1 MSCKRVDQKIVIGI
15 ALVVYLIM
23 AVLYVGRV
31 YPFDILP
38 DEFGYWQ
45 NVALIRGLDW
55 KQVSA
60 LGDYYSYGYSFILL
74 PIHLLADSSLAAYRI
89 AVLLNLIMLLISG
102 IVLMKTTDA
111 NPCFCLIYPPL
122 VYYALTT
129 MSEAF
134 LFMIFTLALLVLK
147 RYLRSRNTTDGAL
160 LIVLLV
166 FLFTIHMRTLPLL
179 VVALLLLRDKDGE
192 DKSGKK
198 RFIGLFI
205 LALILFVLA
214 LYAGLIFQKPI
225 IAANGSARTGFY
237 AVLKR
242 FGRLYSL
249 NGLKRFL
256 LAVIGEVFYIGAAS
270 LGLGYIGLIRVIRK
284 VREKQDFEY
293 FYLVSFI
300 CEMALSALFLYM
312 SESSLSVIYGRYIDF
327 MVPGL
332 MLYGVCEVKEKGL
345 EKRHFLILMVTLA
358 IAAILVIS
366 GLITYGRAESLFA
379 LGINYF
385 LVEETSPVVMI
396 AIACLSCCV
405 GLVGMLVAGALRERR
420 EKVTIIFGVFSAIF
434 IAFAFYIGGDMVNSN
449 MSYSKENVE
458 LADRLKDTGDDKIF
472 YIYSEDQPA
481 VQILQFM
488 IPEKPINVVKTVDE
502 ITGYDIMSDNYIV
515 VPAYDI
521 INNQLSDKYELY
533 DETRTFKV
541 WK

>member
-1 MSCKRVDQKIVIGI
+1 MSCKKVDQKIIIGI

-74 PIHLLADSSLAAYRI
+74 PIHLLASSPLAAYRI
-89 AVLLNLIMLLISG
+89 AVVFNLIMLFIAG
-102 IVLMKTTDA
+102 IVLMKITDV

-134 LFMIFTLALLVLK
+134 LFIIFTLALLVLK
-147 RYLRSRNTTDGAL
+147 RYLRSRNTTDGVL

-198 RFIGLFI
+198 RFIGLII
-205 LALILFVLA
+205 LTMIIFVLA

-237 AVLKR
+237 AVLKS
-242 FGRLYSL
+242 FGSLYSL
-249 NGLKRFL
+249 NSLKRFL

-270 LGLGYIGLIRVIRK
+270 LGLAYIGLVRIIRK

-293 FYLVSFI
+293 FYLVSLL

-332 MLYGVCEVKEKGL
+332 MLYGVREVEENGFKI
-345 EKRHFLILMVTLA
+345 RQFLILMAAMA
-358 IAAILVIS
+358 ITALLVIPD
-366 GLITYGRAESLFA
+366 LIKFGRVESLFA

-396 AIACLSCCV
+396 AIACLSGCV
-405 GLVGMLVAGALRERR
+405 GLVGMLAAGALRES
-420 EKVTIIFGVFSAIF
+420 KDKATMIFGVFSAFF
-434 IAFAFYIGGDMVNSN
+434 IAFAYYIGGDMVNSN

-472 YIYSEDQPA
+472 YIYSEEQPA

-488 IPEKPINVVKTVDE
+488 LPEKPIEIIKTVDE
-502 ITGYDIMSDNYIV
+502 ITGYDIMSENYIV